1 MSTDTTAGLAAE
13 AAWADTLDFDDPNT
27 SSADRDAAIRVLLT
41 RRLNAV
47 MQPSAE
53 INRLYEAQTR
63 GSKAAKALSGLIGRA
78 PRVLGILRG
87 ALREAFGLDPD
98 TVLFSEPRPPALVQR
113 IDSLTERALG
123 LLIQPYVP
131 LNINQFTALSVKD
144 DPSRPLPFTARE
156 ALERVNGLAL
166 LGRLDAA
173 MRAYWQQ
180 LAQGSWLTRKQHWAQ
195 LRKSVFAENAR
206 LAHRLYQLTD
216 NGFAMLRQLME
227 LPGAD
232 ARRRAGGEWA
242 CIQVSRVAWP
252 GTNQALVP
260 IPGALH
266 IYREGVVGDTPHV
279 IYLPG
284 LSREFYEFSSWHRLQ
299 CDLPV
304 LVNGPLS
311 RVLWQ
316 CLPLR
321 RWHELC
327 DTPSATPSAFTLQLI
342 GPHQEDALL
351 ASATELLEAQWDN
364 ELACALSI
372 NPAAVGIQ
380 GAGQSAAPDVKRL
393 LKYIQ
398 KGRSRLV
405 GFARLGSTLNT
416 LLEWDHRRRAGEIA
430 FGSLASGLA
439 LNTREALLKRYEKG
453 LVALLDATDIA
464 NDSAAFQEVLDLERQ
479 WQEQVETA
487 RKWAHGPHERLLQKA
502 FWLEK
507 PKGALSR
514 GSLLGGAQRRALLY
528 EAQMQQRL
536 KLITPAHLQRVNA
549 ALSESWVPGQQPTDT
564 CVLQVAVGGEAAALY
579 PLLGAVLVTTNAARV
594 QPAGRHP
601 VVLYV
606 VGQQGGLVPFDSL
619 NAFADGLQASLKSRD
634 GSMLWRCIGRH
645 QRAQLR
651 AAISALPKGTPLQVS
666 YTLIE
671 RNVLKD
677 LFLNLLQHYL
687 ALQKRIDQGEK
698 LFSEVSD
705 PQLSAMLLA
714 QEMFECLQIP
724 ANDART
730 LALANVNLLQ
740 EAARQAKKLPAWLGI
755 ASTGQ
760 RKHYK
765 QLSRRYLA
773 NAWAVENKLWQDL
786 PDLEAFARDALI
798 ARLSEDG
805 FYPQLDIDKPLLDLP
820 DDVSAQL
827 CGWSSQCAVG
837 DRDYKKVV
845 SPQRTTFSLL
855 QLALHNLDPKAPWTR
870 WRLNRARWLDPHWK
884 DRLSVAYLI
893 KMIAS
898 LDVGGEYDKH
908 VLQAFYPPVPTSGA
922 STGLSQALVY
932 RALQQRAEMQLYS
945 AVQEGLSDEAQR
957 LFTFA
962 MAARSAGD
970 LKADGFDVQLAVL
983 RLVGVTLEQDRH
995 IAGVLL
1001 FHDKPTGLCVV
1012 YWPTALASRV
1022 IVGYA
1027 SLVEAER
1034 ALNRLGALP
1043 DNLKILA
1050 RQVAPGWESE
1060 ALDRYPGEDLGVSPR
1075 QRFSGRLGIVAM
1087 ERVVSW
1093 VAEFFTVRHKVPA
1106 VAQDS
1111 VEAQIK
1117 EQIALLP
1124 QAWLAAV
1131 PTSGGN
1137 AMALLAHAQVFDL
1150 QRRTQAQ
1157 SQSAQAL
1164 QEYREQRLG
1173 EQHDATIRGVLS
1185 FVPVLGIGAS
1195 LYEMLLAAR
1204 RYHFSGSAH
1213 DAVDVAFL
1221 TVLAFVDVLL
1231 TFAPG
1236 PKGASAARA
1245 SLAPVHRHQGFARAG
1260 LKVAPSRPLNLLE
1273 RFRSSGGLEGAIELQ
1288 GPGGKGRYVKNGQQ
1302 LLVEGDEVYPVYQ
1315 RPNEG
1320 GLRLKK
1326 TPGEGEGEL
1335 ILKIEHP
1342 REWLLGADAPVAGP
1356 SSAVF
1361 QPWAPTRSA
1370 SDWAPPSHARVE
1382 VALRASP
1389 VAGSA
1394 WQNWAV
1400 WHSDPLPEVAP
1411 SRRIYRMPA
1420 GPGYPPY
1427 EVLQLGQQHYY
1438 YRLLPQGTN
1447 ASSERVVFI
1456 MKNHDLHFRAYVD
1469 MERWLGIAD
1478 AEQPVPATLGANGL
1492 WTPRQPLF
1500 NEPLDITVGR
1510 AFPDLTVNSRRFV
1523 GERLT
1528 ELADTGS
1535 RITATHFLNIRATL
1549 DHWLAPQTPGRMVDL
1564 FKMLRPVAEPG
1575 AGSANIGVDGLTP
1588 GFVRLDFT
1596 PPDYLN
1602 SSLLRSGAG
1611 VSNLRSQAA
1620 QSSVRR
1626 VLEHHGFSVKGIARR
1641 QGGISGMDFYCT
1653 HPHTDRVYFV
1663 LTHWVDNRTVG
1674 LRSRVAAQ
1682 LSDAWFQDR
1691 ISTSTP
1697 YSLEFIAIDN
1707 AMREQRLVRMVAGIQ
1722 WSVRFDEPASVYFAK
1737 VAPFTP

>member
-98 TVLFSEPRPPALVQR
+98 TVLFSEPRPPALTQR

-156 ALERVNGLAL
+156 ALERINGLAL

-195 LRKSVFAENAR
+195 LRKSVFAENAL
-206 LAHRLYQLTD
+206 LAHQVYQLSD

-416 LLEWDHRRRAGEIA
+416 LLEWDQRRRAGEIA
-430 FGSLASGLA
+430 FGSLASGLG

-536 KLITPAHLQRVNA
+536 NLITPAHLQLVNA

-564 CVLQVAVGGEAAALY
+564 CVLQVAVGGEAASLY
-579 PLLGAVLVTTNAARV
+579 PLLGAVLVTTNAARA

-606 VGQQGGLVPFDSL
+606 MGQQGGLVPFDSL
-619 NAFADGLQASLKSRD
+619 DAFADGLQASLKSRD
-634 GSMLWRCIGRH
+634 GFMLWRCIGRH

-651 AAISALPKGTPLQVS
+651 AAISALPKGTPLVS

-677 LFLNLLQHYL
+677 LFLNLLQHYQ
-687 ALQKRIDQGEK
+687 ALQKRVDQGER

-714 QEMFECLQIP
+714 QELFECLQIP

-820 DDVSAQL
+820 DDVSSQL

-837 DRDYKKVV
+837 DRDVKMVV

-908 VLQAFYPPVPTSGA
+908 IQRAFYPPVSTSGA

-945 AVQEGLSDEAQR
+945 AVQEGLSDAAQR

-970 LKADGFDVQLAVL
+970 LQADGFDVQLAVL

-1001 FHDKPTGLCVV
+1001 IHDKLSGLCVV

-1043 DNLKILA
+1043 DNLKVLA

-1060 ALDRYPGEDLGVSPR
+1060 ALDHYPGEDHGVSPR
-1075 QRFSGRLGIVAM
+1075 RRFSGRLGIVAM

-1173 EQHDATIRGVLS
+1173 EQYDATIRGLLS

-1221 TVLAFVDVLL
+1221 TVLSFVDVLL

-1288 GPGGKGRYVKNGQQ
+1288 GPGGKGRYVKNGQR

-1315 RPNEG
+1315 RENEW
-1320 GLRLKK
+1320 GLRLRN
-1326 TPGEGEGEL
+1326 PQVEAPEEL
-1335 ILKIEHP
+1335 ILNIHQS
-1342 REWLLGADAPVAGP
+1342 REWLLGADAPQPMPDLLRPWSVLDQPSDWRPPAVRTATQNRILQ
-1356 SSAVF
+1356 SSASNSHWLHWRISL
-1361 QPWAPTRSA
+1361 QGTASPNAAAPGIFRIA
-1370 SDWAPPSHARVE
+1370 SDPGALSFNALRVAPP
-1382 VALRASP
+1382 
-1389 VAGSA
+1389 
-1394 WQNWAV
+1394 
-1400 WHSDPLPEVAP
+1400 DPQ
-1411 SRRIYRMPA
+1411 S
-1420 GPGYPPY
+1420 G
-1427 EVLQLGQQHYY
+1427 Y
-1438 YRLLPQGTN
+1438 YRLLPQGDQAPLN
-1447 ASSERVVFI
+1447 QIVFI
-1456 MKNHDLHFRAYVD
+1456 HK
-1469 MERWLGIAD
+1469 
-1478 AEQPVPATLGANGL
+1478 
-1492 WTPRQPLF
+1492 
-1500 NEPLDITVGR
+1500 NEPLSLARTDIERWASTALHEQPIPVSRNPAGTWRIHEPLFDRSLTDYVGT
-1510 AFPDLTVNSRRFV
+1510 AFPTLTPKSREFAVARMI
-1523 GERLT
+1523 ELT
-1528 ELADTGS
+1528 GPSAPATAGHLLA
-1535 RITATHFLNIRATL
+1535 LRATF
-1549 DHWLAPQTPGRMVDL
+1549 DDWLPPAPARPGQTDDL
-1564 FKMLRPVAEPG
+1564 LRMLRPNDRRKPFLY
-1575 AGSANIGVDGLTP
+1575 IGYEGKAP
-1588 GFVRLDFT
+1588 GFMRVDFIPPFALDPRLKFGVV
-1596 PPDYLN
+1596 PDKVWLRQQRLAALRAAAREVLERQGFIVQDVSVARTRGLN
-1602 SSLLRSGAG
+1602 QESILSHPRSNKLYYVSYEWVETGRLMFRTKLTDKWITEAINAHGTSTLAG
-1611 VSNLRSQAA
+1611 VSS
-1620 QSSVRR
+1620 
-1626 VLEHHGFSVKGIARR
+1626 
-1641 QGGISGMDFYCT
+1641 
-1653 HPHTDRVYFV
+1653 
-1663 LTHWVDNRTVG
+1663 
-1674 LRSRVAAQ
+1674 
-1682 LSDAWFQDR
+1682 
-1691 ISTSTP
+1691 
-1697 YSLEFIAIDN
+1697 
-1707 AMREQRLVRMVAGIQ
+1707 AMRERRLERICAGIQ
-1722 WSVRFDEPASVYFAK
+1722 WPVKGMLNPTVYFVK
-1737 VAPFTP
+1737 VNP